1 MRLAAAARDMACV
14 DLRLPDTRDVL
25 AARERLAGLV
35 RHTPVLHCESLDDLA
50 GARVFCKAE
59 CLQATGSFKVRGA
72 LNKVR
77 SLGIAELARGLV
89 AVSTGNAAVGAAYA
103 AREAGARV
111 IVVMPETAL
120 PEKLAAVRALGGRI
134 ENAGITNA
142 AAAFARVAEL
152 REAYGYTLIH
162 PFDDPYV
169 IAGAATATWE
179 LLEEH
184 PDLEVL
190 AVPASGGGLLA
201 GALLAARALA
211 PRIAVYGIQPKGA
224 DGIVRSL
231 AAGAPVAPAQIATV
245 ADGLTAPKPGEMNLR
260 LIHALA
266 AGVLTVDDA
275 EILAVMGQ
283 VVRHLKVIVEPAGA
297 AGLAAV
303 LAHEVFRGRRV
314 GVILSGGNTGV
325 ERLRQVLGVDGY

>member
-1 MRLAAAARDMACV
+1 MACSN
-14 DLRLPDTRDVL
+14 LRLPNTRDVV
-25 AARERLAGLV
+25 AARARLNGFV
-35 RHTPVLHCESLDDLA
+35 RHTPVLFSDTLDELV

-59 CLQATGSFKVRGA
+59 CLQETGSFKVRGA

-77 SLGIAELARGLV
+77 SLSAVALARGLI

-103 AREAGARV
+103 ARQAGVRV

-120 PEKLAAVRALGGRI
+120 PEKLAAVRALGGQVDS
-134 ENAGITNA
+134 AGVANA

-152 REAYGYTLIH
+152 RQTHGYTLIH
-162 PFDDPYV
+162 PFDDPQV

-179 LLEEH
+179 LLEEV

-201 GALLAARALA
+201 GALLAVRALA
-211 PRIAVYGIQPKGA
+211 RRITVYGVQPKGA

-231 AAGAPVAPAQIATV
+231 AAGIPIAPALIDTV
-245 ADGLTAPKPGEMNLR
+245 ADGLTAPMPGEINFR
-260 LIHALA
+260 LIHDLA
-266 AGVLTVDDA
+266 EGVLTVDDD
-275 EILAVMGQ
+275 EILAVMAPIA
-283 VVRHLKVIVEPAGA
+283 RHLKVIVEPAGA

-303 LAHEVFRGRRV
+303 IGHEVFRGRRV
-314 GVILSGGNTGV
+314 GVILSGGNTGM
-325 ERLRQVLGVDGY
+325 ERLRQALTVERPIFACGTADS

>member
-1 MRLAAAARDMACV
+1 MACV

-25 AARERLAGLV
+25 AARERLCGLV
-35 RHTPVLHCESLDDLA
+35 RRTPVLHCESLDELA

-77 SLGIAELARGLV
+77 SLGAAELARGLV

-103 AREAGARV
+103 ARGAGARV
-111 IVVMPETAL
+111 VVVMPQNAL

-134 ENAGITNA
+134 ENDGITTA
-142 AAAFARVAEL
+142 TAAFARVAEL
-152 REAYGYTLIH
+152 CDTYGYTLIH
-162 PFDDPYV
+162 PFDDPHV

-179 LLEEH
+179 LLEEV

-211 PRIAVYGIQPKGA
+211 PRVAVYGIQPAGA
-224 DGIVRSL
+224 DGIVLSL
-231 AAGAPVAPAQIATV
+231 AAGSPVAPALIATV

-260 LIHALA
+260 LIHSHA
-266 AGVLTVDDA
+266 AGVLTVDDT
-275 EILAVMGQ
+275 EILAVMRQ
-283 VVRHLKVIVEPAGA
+283 IVRHLRVIVEPAGA

-303 LAHEVFRGRRV
+303 LSHEIFRGRRV
-314 GVILSGGNTGV
+314 GVLLSGGNTGMD
-325 ERLRQVLGVDGY
+325 RLRQVLATDD

>member
-1 MRLAAAARDMACV
+1 MACV

-25 AARERLAGLV
+25 AARERLCGLV
-35 RHTPVLHCESLDDLA
+35 HRTPVLHCEGLDALA

-77 SLGIAELARGLV
+77 SLGPAELARGLV

-103 AREAGARV
+103 ARAAHARV
-111 IVVMPETAL
+111 VVVMPESAL
-120 PEKLAAVRALGGRI
+120 PEKIAAVRSFGGRI
-134 ENAGITNA
+134 DNAGIASA
-142 AAAFARVAEL
+142 AAAFARAAHL
-152 REAYGYTLIH
+152 AEAYSYTLIH

-169 IAGAATATWE
+169 IAGAATAAWE
-179 LLEEH
+179 LIEEV

-211 PRIAVYGIQPKGA
+211 PRLAVYGIQPAGA
-224 DGIVRSL
+224 DGIVLSL
-231 AAGAPVAPAQIATV
+231 AAGSPVAPLRISTV

-260 LIHALA
+260 LIHSLA
-266 AGVLTVDDA
+266 AGVLTVEDA
-275 EILAVMGQ
+275 EILAVMREI
-283 VVRHLKVIVEPAGA
+283 VRHLRVIVEPAGA

-303 LAHEVFRGRRV
+303 LRHEVFRGRRV
-314 GVILSGGNTGV
+314 GVLLSGGNAGM
-325 ERLRQVLGVDGY
+325 ERIRQILATDA